1 MLYPATLLDV
11 LAFQV
16 SVTLCCAGVVPVPPN
31 DSATEPFMALLVK
44 ARVAKALP
52 EALGAKVT
60 LKEALWPE
68 AIVSGKEIPL
78 TENSVP
84 VMLAEDT
91 ITGPLVAVSLA
102 ACLLLDPTV
111 TFPKLMLA
119 GLTASLPGVTALPE
133 PVSGTEREELTAF
146 ELTDSAPFIVPV
158 DEGAKLTLKVKL

>member
-1 MLYPATLLDV
+1 MLYPLTFVDV

-16 SVTLCCAGVVPVPPN
+16 SVTLCCADGVPVPPR
-31 DSATEPFMALLVK
+31 DSATEPFIALLVK
-44 ARVAKALP
+44 ASVAEALP
-52 EALGAKVT
+52 EVLGEKVT
-60 LKEALWPE
+60 LKEALLPE

-119 GLTASLPGVTALPE
+119 GLTASWPGVTVLPE
-133 PVSGTEREELTAF
+133 PVSGTEKKGLAAF
-146 ELTDSAPFIVPV
+146 ELTDRVPFIVPV